1 MVGGNYGLVVSL
13 RAPPHTV
20 FTYWKQFVV
29 AALAVG
35 VDVFVFLMLLV
46 LLLLLVWCC
55 CFFRKAHFGLLFF
68 SVLRVS
74 LNVFCVSL
82 AVIVPSEG
90 ERHQFVFVTAFAL
103 TPSSSS
109 LLSSHASYDTRPS

>member
-35 VDVFVFLMLLV
+35 VDVFVFFLLLV

-55 CFFRKAHFGLLFF
+55 CIF
-68 SVLRVS
+68 S
-74 LNVFCVSL
+74 
-82 AVIVPSEG
+82 
-90 ERHQFVFVTAFAL
+90 
-103 TPSSSS
+103 
-109 LLSSHASYDTRPS
+109 